1 MLRWY
6 LNSPLLTQ
14 RADFYKLQ
22 GTPGQDSIAWT
33 QASGATTLRGYLW
46 VATRDETGFM
56 RSKEALEAGQDTP
69 AVPEI
74 TMDAKTA

>member
-1 MLRWY
+1 
-6 LNSPLLTQ
+6 
-14 RADFYKLQ
+14 
-22 GTPGQDSIAWT
+22 
-33 QASGATTLRGYLW
+33 